1 MQDGK
6 TVTVKNVWF
15 DLKVSPPQSHCAYG
29 RDAKKEGLYFCL
41 YYIGYNLKGTE
52 QLRIISEP
60 EHAPDFREIFKQKGL
75 MERSSKM
82 VSILLSRSECID
94 VKNQLMNEM
103 MHLACDFFTTVEETK
118 ETEETEETNESKETN
133 GSESRET
140 KETKETETKEKK
152 VYQVFAICGAGRHNS
167 TMLIVG
173 LKGISATYAIGKGPH
188 TGTPYQ
194 VQVDFL
200 KNLSAKAAKDEVPKY
215 WIFDD
220 FDKIFQPGAEELLDR
235 LLILYQLPDGRRV
248 DALLKRNHGSHGIQV
263 VDLRRKG
270 QGEALCVMPF
280 PHDPE
285 APEAPG
291 APEAPARRSVKR
303 VFVVGRWQLREATL
317 KNITDVAERAATRR
331 RLATKAANQ
340 QPTWRDEWYIPQ
352 WLETHWKSKILPKY
366 LEQASAVSVLTIN
379 SRAGQRT
386 GGAK

>member
-1 MQDGK
+1 
-6 TVTVKNVWF
+6 
-15 DLKVSPPQSHCAYG
+15 
-29 RDAKKEGLYFCL
+29 
-41 YYIGYNLKGTE
+41 
-52 QLRIISEP
+52 
-60 EHAPDFREIFKQKGL
+60 
-75 MERSSKM
+75 
-82 VSILLSRSECID
+82 
-94 VKNQLMNEM
+94 
-103 MHLACDFFTTVEETK
+103 
-118 ETEETEETNESKETN
+118 
-133 GSESRET
+133 
-140 KETKETETKEKK
+140 
-152 VYQVFAICGAGRHNS
+152 
-167 TMLIVG
+167 
-173 LKGISATYAIGKGPH
+173 
-188 TGTPYQ
+188 
-194 VQVDFL
+194 
-200 KNLSAKAAKDEVPKY
+200 VPKY

-352 WLETHWKSKILPKY
+352 WLETHWKSLGWRSFCKSF
-366 LEQASAVSVLTIN
+366 AAA
-379 SRAGQRT
+379 SRAFF
-386 GGAK
+386 